1 MILLRRCILIITLS
15 LLAFSTGWGQSN
27 EEPPNIIYILVD
39 DFGYGDINLQL
50 DTLDV
55 FNNPHVKTPNLARL
69 ARESMVFTH
78 HYASAPVCSPSR
90 AGLLTGRT
98 PTRMNIMQW
107 INDRTDDEEV
117 FLSGKEITV
126 AELLQDQGYKTAV
139 FGKWHLNGADWT
151 IKENWT
157 GWTGSFPHQQGF
169 DYAMVTKEN
178 PHETTEM
185 NINTQQDPGD
195 FYWDT
200 DQIHGQPLGKIKG
213 FSGQIITDSAIHW
226 VSNHRDPQKPYFL
239 YLPYDAVHEQV
250 ESPVA
255 YNNLYNTGN
264 AFKDRYY
271 ANITYLDAQI
281 GRLLDFIFSIREE
294 ENTLVFFSSDN
305 GPEHLESYWLAKR
318 SYGTSAPLFGQ
329 KKHLFEGGIRVPG
342 MVRWRGKIAPGV
354 SDLPNSTLDVLPTL
368 CDLVGIKPPQ
378 NRAIDGS
385 SLVPH
390 LLNGK
395 EIQREKPLYW
405 QTELTTI
412 WMTEG
417 VGYERRSNGNRPV
430 NIPTPRVAIRRGD
443 YVLRGFTSTPEEAF
457 AQPDIFQLYDV
468 VHDRQE
474 AVELS
479 QFEPDLL
486 EKMKQY
492 LLEMWSDVN
501 ADREQTENATE
512 NKTNQKG

>member
-1 MILLRRCILIITLS
+1 MNKPWLIFILS
-15 LLAFSTGWGQSN
+15 LFSFSTGWAQT
-27 EEPPNIIYILVD
+27 EEALPNIIYILVD

-55 FNNPHVKTPNLARL
+55 FNNPHVKTPNLAQL
-69 ARESMVFTH
+69 AQESLVFTH

-98 PTRMNIMQW
+98 PTRTNIMQW
-107 INDRTDDEEV
+107 INDRTDNETV

-126 AELLQDQGYKTAV
+126 AELLQGKGYETAV

-151 IKENWT
+151 LKENWT

-200 DQIHGQPLGKIKG
+200 DQVHGQPLGKIKG
-213 FSGQIITDSAIHW
+213 YSGQIITDSAIHW
-226 VSNHRDPQKPYFL
+226 VSHHHDPQKPYFL

-281 GRLLDFIFSIREE
+281 GRLLDFIFSTREE

-342 MVRWRGKIAPGV
+342 MVRWPGKIAPGI
-354 SDLPNSTLDVLPTL
+354 SNLPNSTLDVLPTL
-368 CDLVGIKPPQ
+368 CDVMDIMPPQ
-378 NRAIDGS
+378 DRAIDGA

-390 LLNGK
+390 LLYGK

-405 QTELTTI
+405 QTELASI
-412 WMTEG
+412 WMTKG
-417 VGYERRSNGNRPV
+417 VGYERRSDGNRPV
-430 NIPTPRVAIRRGD
+430 DIPTPRVAIRQGA
-443 YVLRGFTSTPEEAF
+443 YVLRGFTSTPEKAF

-468 VHDRQE
+468 VQDRQE

-479 QFEPDLL
+479 KFKPELFGKMRKALL
-486 EKMKQY
+486 A
-492 LLEMWSDVN
+492 LWSDVN
-501 ADREQTENATE
+501 ADREQTETATG
-512 NKTNQKG
+512 NKTDQR